1 MPNRY
6 TGGFVTNTEVLP
18 TTSTASGVWSL
29 QEQLMYRKSELWQLD
44 LNTRAL
50 FAGGDVTSNDNNTI
64 EKIEIPTT
72 GNSTDFGDF
81 K

>member
-1 MPNRY
+1 MFCSKFWCSIWCSWGYWIMPNRY

-44 LNTRAL
+44 LNTRACCR
-50 FAGGDVTSNDNNTI
+50 
-64 EKIEIPTT
+64 
-72 GNSTDFGDF
+72 
-81 K
+81 